1 MDASLGNYSFEI
13 FNVLINPSMVFMG
26 EIYMMLLVLIFNI
39 LLLNFIIAILSNTYN
54 IFDNRSNGLYLSKII
69 STRDE
74 LNYDYR
80 YGAFLSAM
88 PPINLV

>member
-1 MDASLGNYSFEI
+1 VDASLGNYSFEI

-74 LNYDYR
+74 LNYD
-80 YGAFLSAM
+80 
-88 PPINLV
+88 